1 MLSSLGFSRNNSS
14 SSSDARSFI
23 DPAQQGFLQD
33 IYSRAQRLGTQGMPV
48 RRTAGMGQRLT
59 SALDNQ
65 YRAGG
70 AIAGAG
76 TGMMTAGS
84 DLAGGANQALNF
96 ATGAMGGGAG
106 AGVNT
111 ALNTGQRFAGMGNLG
126 GPAAQGSGVNMALA
140 NQMANSAATA
150 GPAQV
155 SGPNMNLASNAANL
169 ATGAGVT
176 TNQGLNPNDLG
187 RYVNNDIL
195 SGQIDAASR
204 DVVRNLTENVKPTIA
219 ANASMTGNSGSSR
232 RAVQDAIAERGAA
245 DRVADISA
253 GMRGSAYNQALGLE
267 ANRASQN
274 AQLGQ
279 AGRQFDAGARN
290 QLAGQGLGIAANQ
303 ASQQAQLQQQANMGN
318 RDAIN
323 ALRSQGFGIGAN
335 QLESNLAR
343 QQQANQ
349 FSAGQFNQLLGQGA
363 GFGQN
368 AFNQNLQN
376 QQFGASL
383 ANQIGQQG
391 FSNIRAGADMLQGGI
406 GQQRDVGE
414 FDRSYEQQLL
424 DEQYAQQMSPYSGL
438 EFYRNQIGPAIKL
451 NTATSKGKS
460 SGFGFNAGFGGG
472 SKE

>member
-1 MLSSLGFSRNNSS
+1 MAIGFGFGRRRSR
-14 SSSDARSFI
+14 SDSRTFI
-23 DPAQQGFLQD
+23 DPNQAPYLQD
-33 IYSRAQRLGTQGMPV
+33 IYARAQALGTQGMPV
-48 RRTAGMGQRLT
+48 EGTAGINPQLQA
-59 SALDNQ
+59 ALANQ
-65 YRAGG
+65 YNAGG

-84 DLAGGANQALNF
+84 NLARGSNQALNF
-96 ATGAMGGGAG
+96 ATGAMGGGPG

-111 ALNTGQRFAGMGNLG
+111 ALNTGQRFANMGNLG
-126 GPAAQGSGVNMALA
+126 GPAAQGSGVDMNLA

-176 TNQGLNPNDLG
+176 TNQGLNPNDLS
-187 RYVNNDIL
+187 RYINNDIL
-195 SGQIDAASR
+195 SGQINAASR

-253 GMRGSAYNQALGLE
+253 GMRGNAYNQALGFE
-267 ANRASQN
+267 AARSSEN

-279 AGRQFDAGARN
+279 TGRQFDAGARN
-290 QLAGQGLGIAANQ
+290 QFAGQGLGIAANQ

-323 ALRSQGFGIGAN
+323 ALRGQGFGIGAN

-349 FSAGQFNQLLGQGA
+349 FAAGQYNQLLGQGA
-363 GFGQN
+363 GFGQD
-368 AFNQNLQN
+368 AFNQNMQN

-383 ANQIGQQG
+383 SNQIGQQG
-391 FSNIRAGADMLQGGI
+391 FGNIQTGANMLQSGI
-406 GQQRDVGE
+406 GQQREMGQFQRD
-414 FDRSYEQQLL
+414 YEQALL
-424 DEQYAQQMSPYSGL
+424 NEQYRREMSPFGGL
-438 EFYRNQIGPAIKL
+438 EFYRNLVGDPTRL
-451 NTATSKGKS
+451 SEGSSRS
-460 SGFGFNAGFGGG
+460 SGFNLSVGGQ
-472 SKE
+472 